1 MRDLGRTLIAA
12 AERAPGAEAI
22 VDGDVRYSYLEWL
35 DVVLRLRAGLEELGL
50 APGDRLAT
58 VLTNRWEAAGLHWAC
73 QLAGIVATPLN
84 WRMKG
89 DELAFCLD
97 DSGAR
102 AVVFEEVS
110 AAAADA
116 EIPRIAVGGAK
127 GGTVSFPDLLKAAP
141 APATSR
147 AGADDLSVLLYTSGT
162 TGRPKGVPRN
172 HRAERAAA
180 VAHVAQNGYGRGER
194 SLGVMPLYHTMGVR
208 SLLAMALVDG
218 CFVCQPRFDAA
229 GAVGII
235 EAERITCLY
244 LVPTL
249 YHALLESGQAAPNRL
264 ATATKLGFALIEEG
278 AGLVEG
284 ALLGANEGEGA
295 AKGSGGQWPGLVANG
310 DGISKVGLGSRQIA
324 LGKQEVAEVSEIEAL
339 M

>member
-12 AERAPGAEAI
+12 AERAPDAEAI
-22 VDGDVRYSYLEWL
+22 VDGDIRYGYRDWL
-35 DVVLRLRAGLEELGL
+35 DVVLRLRAGLEALGL

-58 VLTNRWEAAGLHWAC
+58 ALTNRWEAAGLHWAC

-102 AVVFEEVS
+102 AVAFEDVS
-110 AAAADA
+110 AAVA
-116 EIPRIAVGGAK
+116 EASKIPRIAVGGAK

-141 APATSR
+141 APVESGA
-147 AGADDLSVLLYTSGT
+147 AADDLSVLLYTSGT
-162 TGRPKGVPRN
+162 TGRPKGVPRT

-194 SLGVMPLYHTMGVR
+194 GLGVMPLYHTMGVR

-229 GAVGII
+229 GAVEII
-235 EAERITCLY
+235 ERERITCLY
-244 LVPTL
+244 RVPTL
-249 YHALLESGQAAPNRL
+249 YHALLDSGEAAPDRL
-264 ATATKLGFALIEEG
+264 ATVTKLGFAG
-278 AGLVEG
+278 APMGADLLRRVESAFRPERFVNHYG
-284 ALLGANEGEGA
+284 
-295 AKGSGGQWPGLVANG
+295 
-310 DGISKVGLGSRQIA
+310 
-324 LGKQEVAEVSEIEAL
+324 
-339 M
+339 